1 MRYDI
6 DNVLG
11 SLEKGLPMRFLH
23 LLRSYSGNNAC
34 YFAAMTVVN
43 GNQPMYD
50 GITKI

>member
-11 SLEKGLPMRFLH
+11 RPKKWFANAFFR
-23 LLRSYSGNNAC
+23 LLRSYSGNNRL
-34 YFAAMTVVN
+34 YFAAAAVVN
-43 GNQPMYD
+43 ARLFLYD